1 MRSTPIIC
9 WRLPFFLLIS
19 RSNHLTP
26 TCYPRLVESWKLRG
40 QSACTAFIIKYKG
53 LNFPRLSQIRIGH
66 YKFLTWAFK
75 TLVIQFSVLF
85 AICPMHVRRSGLRRI
100 DYVALWSVGS
110 QTFVNSF
117 SLFDGRLTP
126 PPPSPTPNMSG
137 ISHNRLYFS
146 FTSFG
151 AVLRVCYEYFTQTG
165 LNLVTMNRFHC
176 CDAEQCGQYLMYTFF
191 IPFFHWHLHCSKNT
205 VLFFTEFFYFVLNF
219 SWKELK
225 FIQSIVIGHMFS

>member
-53 LNFPRLSQIRIGH
+53 LNFPRLSQIQIGH

-126 PPPSPTPNMSG
+126 PPLPHPQYVWYITQSIIFFVYQFWRSV
-137 ISHNRLYFS
+137 
-146 FTSFG
+146 TSL
-151 AVLRVCYEYFTQTG
+151 LRV
-165 LNLVTMNRFHC
+165 FH
-176 CDAEQCGQYLMYTFF
+176 ANGA
-191 IPFFHWHLHCSKNT
+191 
-205 VLFFTEFFYFVLNF
+205 
-219 SWKELK
+219 
-225 FIQSIVIGHMFS
+225 